1 MVLSDVSVKRPVF
14 AAVMSIMLVAFG
26 IISFTRLPLRE
37 LPNMEVPIVS
47 VGTSYIGAS
56 AEVIENRITRIIEEQ
71 IAGIEGI
78 DHITSSSRNES
89 SSITDFFKIS
99 RDIDAAASDVRDAV
113 SRVASRLPQEAD
125 SPRVSRMDGDAFPI
139 MWFSLA
145 SDRLSA
151 MEIADYAKRYIVD
164 RFSVLEGVAQVQ
176 WSKDSL
182 ASMRIWLN
190 RVALAARGLT
200 VSDVE
205 RALRAENVELPA
217 GTIESSQRDFAVRI
231 TRAYSTEE
239 DFRDLVVGEGS
250 DGHLIR
256 LSEVAR
262 VEVAPTSV
270 KLMFRGN
277 GLPQVGIGI
286 VKQSNANALDVSRAV
301 NEESER
307 VRLSLPEGMI
317 LSITYDSTVYV
328 DRAINEVFRTL
339 GIATA
344 FVVLV
349 IWTFL
354 GSLRAAIVPAVVV
367 PICLTATFGALGVFD
382 YSINL
387 MTLLGLVLCIGLV
400 VDDSIVVLENIQRR
414 VDAGEPPVLASYR
427 GARQVAFAVIAT
439 TLVIVAV
446 FAPLVFVEGFVG
458 RIFGELG
465 VTVTA
470 AVCISSF
477 VALSLSPMMCSKLLK
492 SKNERSGGARRVL
505 NGFNRV
511 RAFYLRILR
520 KILPHPII
528 SAAVLVVV
536 LGGIV
541 FLWGILPQE
550 LAPDEDRFIV
560 NVNITGPEGANFD
573 YMVKQA
579 NQLEDILI
587 GYVESGE
594 VERVTIRV
602 PGGWGNVRTMNT
614 GNGMV
619 VLKEWGERPRSGKEL
634 ARELGGRISQIPG
647 VRGFASMSQGMAMG
661 WGRPVQLVI
670 SGPGYDQV
678 EEWAN
683 IIADRARNYPGLVR
697 VDTDYKPNKPQFKVV
712 PNRMRAADLG
722 VSIQTIG
729 QTLETCLGSRRVTR
743 YLDRGEEYD
752 VWLQCREEDR
762 QQPTDLSNIFVR
774 SDRSAKLIPLSN
786 LVTIEEQ
793 AASPQRKRWN
803 RLQSII
809 VSADLAPGYN
819 MGEALDFLDNVVKDD
834 LESQPRVDYS
844 GDSRQFKEQGSALLF
859 AFGMALL
866 IVFLVLAAQ
875 FESFIHPFVIM
886 LTVPVAIVGGLIGLW
901 IIDSSVN
908 IYSQIGL
915 IILVGIAAKN
925 GILIVEFTNQLRDQ
939 GKKFEDALMEAAEIR
954 FRPIVM
960 TGLSTAAGSI
970 PLVLATG
977 PGASSRLTIG
987 VVIFLGVL
995 FSTLMTLIIV
1005 PVFYRLFAYR
1015 TGSPGRIARMLADYE
1030 HDEGRAQGT
1039 IQPSPAE

>member
-14 AAVMSIMLVAFG
+14 AAVISIMMVTFG
-26 IISFTRLPLRE
+26 LISFTRLPLRE
-37 LPNMEVPIVS
+37 LPQTEVPIVS

-56 AEVIENRITRIIEEQ
+56 PEVIENRITRIIEEQ

-78 DHITSSSRNES
+78 DHIASSSANES
-89 SSITDFFKIS
+89 STVTIFFKLS

-125 SPRVSRMDGDAFPI
+125 APRVSRMDADAFAV
-139 MWFSLA
+139 MWYSLS
-145 SDRLSA
+145 SDRMGH
-151 MEIADYAKRYIVD
+151 MEIADYAKRYVVD
-164 RFSVLEGVAQVQ
+164 RFAVLEGVAQVQ
-176 WSKDSL
+176 WNKESI
-182 ASMRIWLN
+182 ASMRIWLD

-217 GTIESSQRDFAVRI
+217 GTIESDQRDFNVRI
-231 TRAYSTEE
+231 TRSYSTEK
-239 DFRDLVVGEGS
+239 DFRDLVVGEGM

-256 LSEVAR
+256 LSEVA
-262 VEVAPTSV
+262 EVKIAPASE

-277 GLPQVGIGI
+277 RLPQIGIGI

-301 NEESER
+301 HAEVDKIR
-307 VRLSLPEGMI
+307 PSLPEGM
-317 LSITYDSTVYV
+317 LMSTSFDSTVFV
-328 DRAINEVFRTL
+328 DRAIDEVFRTL
-339 GIATA
+339 GIAT
-344 FVVLV
+344 FLVVLV
-349 IWTFL
+349 IWGFL
-354 GSLRAAIVPAVVV
+354 GSFRAALIPAVVV
-367 PICLTATFGALGVFD
+367 PICLTTTFGVLGILD
-382 YSINL
+382 LSINL

-414 VDAGEPPVLASYR
+414 VDTGEPPVLAAYR

-439 TLVIVAV
+439 TLVVVAV

-470 AVCISSF
+470 AVCISSL

-492 SKNERSGGARRVL
+492 PKDARSGGKGLISRGLV
-505 NGFNRV
+505 RV
-511 RAFYLRILR
+511 RAFYLRVL
-520 KILPHPII
+520 KAVLPHPLI
-528 SAAVLVVV
+528 SSVALLGVF
-536 LGGIV
+536 GGII
-541 FLWGILPQE
+541 FLWGMLPQK
-550 LAPDEDRFIV
+550 LAPDEDRKVI
-560 NVNITGPEGANFD
+560 NINISGPEGASFD

-579 NQLEDILI
+579 GVMEDMLME
-587 GYVESGE
+587 YVDSGE
-594 VERVTIRV
+594 AMRITVRV
-602 PGGWGNVRTMNT
+602 PGGWGSRRSYNSAMAM
-614 GNGMV
+614 MV
-619 VLKEWGERPRSGKEL
+619 LQDWDDRERSGL
-634 ARELGGRISQIPG
+634 DVARELGGKIAQIPG
-647 VRGFASMSQGMAMG
+647 VRGFAGMNQGMTG
-661 WGRPVQLVI
+661 SWGKPLQLVI
-670 SGPGYDQV
+670 SGPSYEQV
-678 EEWAN
+678 EKWA
-683 IIADRARNYPGLVR
+683 DVVMERAKNNRGLIR
-697 VDTDYKPNKPQFKVV
+697 LDTDYKPNKPQFKVV
-712 PNRMRAADLG
+712 PDRTRAADLG

-729 QTLETCLGSRRVTR
+729 QTLETCLGSRQVTR
-743 YLDRGEEYD
+743 YIDRGEEYD

-762 QQPTDLSNIFVR
+762 QQPTDLTNVFVR
-774 SDRSAKLIPLSN
+774 SDRSGKMIPLSN
-786 LVTIEEQ
+786 LVTIQEQ

-803 RLQSII
+803 RLQSIT
-809 VSADLAPGYN
+809 VSAMLAPGYP
-819 MGEALDFLDNVVKDD
+819 MGEAIAFMENVVKEELSSEPRIDFNG
-834 LESQPRVDYS
+834 ESR
-844 GDSRQFKEQGSALLF
+844 RFKEQGSALLF

-886 LTVPVAIVGGLIGLW
+886 LTVPVALVGGLVGLW
-901 IIDSSVN
+901 LIDSSIN

-925 GILIVEFTNQLRDQ
+925 GILIVEFANQLRDQ
-939 GKKFEDALMEAAEIR
+939 GKKFDDALMEAAEIR

-960 TGLSTAAGSI
+960 TGLSTAAGAL

-1005 PVFYRLFAYR
+1005 PVFYRLLAQR
-1015 TGSPGRIARMLADYE
+1015 TGSPGRIERMLADYE
-1030 HDEGRAQGT
+1030 RDEELAGRPAH
-1039 IQPSPAE
+1039 PSPAE